1 MNPSLTPS
9 IHTTS
14 ASSARYAAIPEM
26 TMQSLTL
33 YVNEGVPTGSFLR
46 SVLSNDMFGAFGRA
60 DQSNRDAIGLLVNYI
75 YNEIPSGC
83 WGTRE
88 IYHAWLKQ
96 KYDERET
103 TRLSTFTLFDHKTGE
118 PIRQATNSEASESEE
133 AAGSDGEQGL
143 IQVDGRTCYAA

>member
-1 MNPSLTPS
+1 MPS
-9 IHTTS
+9 IHSTS

-26 TMQSLTL
+26 TLNSLSL

-46 SVLSNDMFGAFGRA
+46 SVLSNDLFGAFERA
-60 DQSNRDAIGLLVNYI
+60 DQENRNAIGLLVTYI

-83 WGTRE
+83 WGSRE

-96 KYDERET
+96 KHDEREA

-118 PIRQATNSEASESEE
+118 PIRPATQSEASESEE
-133 AAGSDGEQGL
+133 AAGSDGGQGL
-143 IQVDGRTCYAA
+143 IQIDGRTCYAA